1 MLSWQHLGSFA
12 CRNFAARQAKQQ
24 INGLLPRSA
33 VIQARSVLAR
43 ASLRDGG
50 RRQTIPRS
58 VCCPAPPG
66 CMALRLTVRTLVA
79 EKNVELEA
87 DAGETVGAFRERAE
101 AVLQQPA
108 CAVLCLGTKVKDTAL
123 LGSLQSTTVLLLP
136 RARKARNDRAD
147 AGFVQPT
154 IALPPRPPAPPAAA
168 ADVGCDAAHAVL
180 SAVLADVGDMA
191 QAAPVVAR
199 SCDDSGPP
207 TEAKRRRSASRK
219 PRSDGADAQPG
230 APPRANDPRRC
241 RDCRGMGVAEL
252 LEHLRSGV
260 GAGGLVAHV
269 ESRPARAA
277 RYAELPPHAALPPQV
292 SAAFGTSRR
301 ALYTHQAAA
310 LSATAAGRHVA
321 VSTST
326 SSGKS
331 ACFQAPCLAAAC
343 AGGTSLLLFPTK
355 ALAQDQLRALR
366 ALIAPPYPDPP
377 ACGVYDGDTPEPE
390 RAVLRRDALLLL
402 TNPDMVHCGILP
414 SHAGFARFLSRL
426 AYVVIDEAHAYG
438 GAFGSHTALVLRRL
452 RRVAQLH
459 GSEPRFIFASA
470 TVANPVAHASALA
483 GLPPDDIALA
493 DDDGSPAGARDFVL
507 WNPPLLPGAAARSAK
522 AAKLA
527 KKQRVHAPRGKA
539 EVAAALLAG
548 SRVGS
553 DSEGELVSLP
563 HGVGDAEELST
574 REWIEQRRAEQAA
587 RLHAEPATAQQQP
600 ARMRASPIFE
610 VALLLAE
617 AVQHGLSAL
626 AFCKS
631 RKLSELVFVH
641 ARELLS
647 DNAPELVSK
656 LAVYRAGYS
665 PEARRGLER
674 RLFSGELRGVAATN
688 ALELGVDVGSLDVV
702 ISLGFPGSIA
712 SLWQQSGRAGRREQ
726 RALHIYVAF
735 EGPLDAGIFAN
746 PSWLFSR
753 PPEAAAVNPHNAR
766 LLAAHVACAAY
777 EAPPLHVELDLALF
791 GPGLGAAVEEL
802 RVSGCLGRYAAD
814 SARPD
819 GAWAFIG
826 AEAQRGGP
834 ARGITLRAV
843 DDVVWTVMDEDNT
856 VVESIEASKAFY
868 AVYEGAVLLHQGR
881 SYLCWQLDHR
891 SRIARV
897 RRADLA
903 YYTAP
908 CDTTLVT
915 PAAGC
920 AAAASYANLRGAQLA
935 PARVT
940 TRVHGFT
947 KRMRRSGAV
956 FDFVQLQLPETA
968 FDTVA
973 AWVRVP
979 QCVRDQLPGTGD
991 LDGGLHAAGHALANV
1006 LPLFVTC
1013 APTDVATECGWS
1025 AEHRARPMR
1034 LLVYDRLAGGCG
1046 VAASAHVH
1054 FPALLQAALELLE
1067 RCPCTSPVGCIACV
1081 QSFAC
1086 CEYNAVLD
1094 KQAALACLRAALADL

>member
-1 MLSWQHLGSFA
+1 
-12 CRNFAARQAKQQ
+12 
-24 INGLLPRSA
+24 
-33 VIQARSVLAR
+33 
-43 ASLRDGG
+43 
-50 RRQTIPRS
+50 
-58 VCCPAPPG
+58 
-66 CMALRLTVRTLVA
+66 MALRLTVRTLVA
-79 EKNVELEA
+79 GKNADIEA
-87 DAGETVGAFRERAE
+87 DAGETVGAFRLRAE
-101 AVLQQPA
+101 AALQQPA
-108 CAVLCLGTKVKDTAL
+108 CAVLCLGAKVRDTAL

-136 RARKARNDRAD
+136 RARKARDDGAEAD
-147 AGFVQPT
+147 VQPAT
-154 IALPPRPPAPPAAA
+154 APPPAPLVVA
-168 ADVGCDAAHAVL
+168 ADVGCGAAREVL
-180 SAVLADVGDMA
+180 SAVLADVGDTA

-199 SCDDSGPP
+199 SCNEAGPP
-207 TEAKRRRSASRK
+207 GTKRRRSASRK
-219 PRSDGADAQPG
+219 PPASATDAQPG

-241 RDCRGMGVAEL
+241 RDRSTLAVAEF

-277 RYAELPPHAALPPQV
+277 RYAELPPHATLPPQV
-292 SAAFGTSRR
+292 SAAFCMSRR

-331 ACFQAPCLAAAC
+331 VCFLAPCLAAAC
-343 AGGTSLLLFPTK
+343 AGGTSLLIFPTK

-366 ALIAPPYPDPP
+366 TLVAPPYPDPP

-402 TNPDMVHCGILP
+402 SNPDMVHCGILP

-426 AYVVIDEAHAYG
+426 AYVVIDEAHAYC

-483 GLPPDDIALA
+483 SLPPEDIALA
-493 DDDGSPAGARDFVL
+493 DDDGSPAGPREFVL
-507 WNPPLLPGAAARSAK
+507 WNPPMLPGAAARSAK

-527 KKQRVHAPRGKA
+527 KKQRASAPRGKA

-553 DSEGELVSLP
+553 DSESELASLLY
-563 HGVGDAEELST
+563 GVEDAEELT
-574 REWIEQRRAEQAA
+574 AREWMEQRRAEQA
-587 RLHAEPATAQQQP
+587 RRMQAEPPAAQQHP
-600 ARMRASPIFE
+600 VRLRASPIFE

-647 DNAPELVSK
+647 ESAPELVSS

-665 PEARRGLER
+665 PEARRDLER

-766 LLAAHVACAAY
+766 LLAAHVACAAF
-777 EAPPLHVELDLALF
+777 EAPPLHVEHDLELF
-791 GPGLGAAVEEL
+791 GAGLSAAVEEL
-802 RVSGCLGRYAAD
+802 RVSGRLGRYAVD

-826 AEAQRGGP
+826 EEAQRGGP

-881 SYLCWQLDHR
+881 SYLCWQLDHQ
-891 SRIARV
+891 SRVARV

-908 CDTTLVT
+908 CDTTVVT

-920 AAAASYANLRGAQLA
+920 AAAASYANARGAQLA

-940 TRVHGFT
+940 SRVHGFT

-956 FDFVQLQLPETA
+956 FDFVELELPATA

-979 QCVRDQLPGTGD
+979 ECVREQLPGNGD
-991 LDGGLHAAGHALANV
+991 LELDGGLHAAGHALANV

-1025 AEHRARPMR
+1025 AKHRARPMR
-1034 LLVYDRLAGGCG
+1034 LLLYDRLAGGCG
-1046 VAASAHVH
+1046 VAASAHLQ
-1054 FPALLQAALELLE
+1054 FQALLQAALELVE
-1067 RCPCTSPVGCIACV
+1067 RCPCTSPAGCIACV
-1081 QSFAC
+1081 QSFTC
-1086 CEYNAVLD
+1086 CEYNAMLD
-1094 KQAALACLRAALADL
+1094 KQAALACLRAARADDAL